1 MDAFG
6 KLRVSNPTTL
16 IDIRFPGQS
25 TGSSNFLSNNLQI
38 CSAIGYSAGAT
49 PTGTYENS
57 KLIINMPFTGSS
69 SKYYISQSRNY
80 GIYQPGKSLLFM
92 ATGVFDPAGANGDV
106 NGFKTSLTNN
116 GDTITSRI
124 GYYDFDSTTLGS
136 NIPSVRNGLFL
147 AINYNNTGG
156 TQTRTV
162 SVNIKN
168 NTTTSIA
175 QSEWNIDKMDGTGPS
190 GLNLD
195 FTKTQLM
202 IIDME
207 WLGVGRVRFGF
218 YAYGRIQYCH
228 QVTNINSL
236 IEPYTNSINLPICYS
251 LCGTSGGTTFTGYL
265 TQICSTLISEGGYTP
280 VGRPFTVSNQTTPI
294 AISNSELPLLFLR
307 GGTSNYYHQNIVPTA
322 ITTTSSS
329 TNDFMLYRLRLYLA
343 GDSPVTGGT
352 INWNDV
358 NTNYSVCQYAT
369 SYTGSF
375 QIVNSLIIDQDYF
388 YGRGTNSYQ
397 SLSNIF
403 STQVLQL
410 TSNVLKVSDI
420 LVLTCYKVGSV
431 SASDVYGVISW
442 QEIY

>member
-1 MDAFG
+1 
-6 KLRVSNPTTL
+6 
-16 IDIRFPGQS
+16 
-25 TGSSNFLSNNLQI
+25 
-38 CSAIGYSAGAT
+38 
-49 PTGTYENS
+49 
-57 KLIINMPFTGSS
+57 
-69 SKYYISQSRNY
+69 
-80 GIYQPGKSLLFM
+80 
-92 ATGVFDPAGANGDV
+92 
-106 NGFKTSLTNN
+106 
-116 GDTITSRI
+116 
-124 GYYDFDSTTLGS
+124 
-136 NIPSVRNGLFL
+136 
-147 AINYNNTGG
+147 
-156 TQTRTV
+156 
-162 SVNIKN
+162 
-168 NTTTSIA
+168 
-175 QSEWNIDKMDGTGPS
+175 
-190 GLNLD
+190 
-195 FTKTQLM
+195 
-202 IIDME
+202 
-207 WLGVGRVRFGF
+207 
-218 YAYGRIQYCH
+218 
-228 QVTNINSL
+228 
-236 IEPYTNSINLPICYS
+236 
-251 LCGTSGGTTFTGYL
+251 
-265 TQICSTLISEGGYTP
+265 
-280 VGRPFTVSNQTTPI
+280 
-294 AISNSELPLLFLR
+294 LLFLR